1 MTSQRTG
8 PSARPST
15 ALSSAVALV
24 VLSLS
29 SACMHGASVRPSSD
43 ARPAAAPVTEREAEA
58 RAAPPVETAT
68 AVIVQGTDLASV
80 AAAVRA
86 VGGEITHELGIID
99 AVGARLTPSQIA
111 QLEADETLNVQADG
125 TVGVSD
131 TNVGAVSS
139 KR

>member
-1 MTSQRTG
+1 MTSHRTG
-8 PSARPST
+8 PSRPST

-29 SACMHGASVRPSSD
+29 AACMHGASVRPSSD
-43 ARPAAAPVTEREAEA
+43 ARPAAAPVTEREA
-58 RAAPPVETAT
+58 
-68 AVIVQGTDLASV
+68 AVIVQGADLASV

-111 QLEADETLNVQADG
+111 QLESDETLTVQADG

-131 TNVGAVSS
+131 TTVGAVSGNVDDAAQI
-139 KR
+139 RH